1 MLFSKEKKEAK
12 METGKKQEPQPQK
25 KGEEEKKPEEPKKP
39 AEAAPEKL
47 VAPKAEE
54 EKKPS
59 PEAVELAAMKD
70 SYIHLLADFD
80 NYRKRQAREYEERS
94 KRATEELLKEIL
106 PIVDHLELALTK
118 AERPEDPFV
127 TGVKLVY
134 DQLFETLKKSG
145 MEPIEAKG
153 AKFDPSI
160 HEALSQMSSPT
171 VPAQMVLDQY
181 RRGWKLA
188 GHVVR
193 PAQVIVSSGKPAET
207 AEQADGDAASVN
219 D

>member
-1 MLFSKEKKEAK
+1 MLFSKDKPESKKE
-12 METGKKQEPQPQK
+12 EEKKQEPQPQK
-25 KGEEEKKPEEPKKP
+25 KAEEAKKPEPPKAPSAPAPAKP
-39 AEAAPEKL
+39 AEA
-47 VAPKAEE
+47 KAAE

-59 PEAVELAAMKD
+59 PEAVELASMKD

-94 KRATEELLKEIL
+94 KRAAEGLLKELL
-106 PIVDHLELALTK
+106 PIVDHLELALAK
-118 AERPEDPFV
+118 AEKQDDPFV
-127 TGVKLVY
+127 VGVKMVY
-134 DQLFETLKKSG
+134 DQFFATLKKNG

-153 AKFDPSI
+153 QKFDPSV

-207 AEQADGDAASVN
+207 AGQAAGDAASVT